1 MDANEREERFM
12 LACFEDGGGQGFDW
26 RAAGE
31 RVGLPP
37 AQSDVLA
44 RQMESRGL
52 FQALTS
58 AGEGVFTPKGRAL
71 GGEIQKGKG
80 ANAAYWTNDQRA
92 LLRAAFE
99 RARGGNPPF
108 DCGAAATAAGLTR
121 QVADGVRA
129 QLVQRGVLVD
139 SRQMRTFTPAG
150 LEAVRRAFE
159 MPAAR

>member
-1 MDANEREERFM
+1 MDANEREERFV

-31 RVGLPP
+31 RVGIP
-37 AQSDVLA
+37 AAESDRLA
-44 RQMESRGL
+44 RQLADRGL
-52 FQALTS
+52 FQALSST
-58 AGEGVFTPKGRAL
+58 GEGVFMPKGRAL
-71 GGEIQKGKG
+71 GGEIQKTKG
-80 ANAAYWTNDQRA
+80 ANPAYWTTEQNA

-108 DCGAAATAAGLTR
+108 DCGGAATAAGLTR
-121 QVADGVRA
+121 QAADGVRA

-159 MPAAR
+159 KPAAR

>member
-1 MDANEREERFM
+1 MDANEREERFV

-31 RVGLPP
+31 RVGFAP
-37 AQSDVLA
+37 AESDRMA
-44 RQMESRGL
+44 RQLAERGL
-52 FQALTS
+52 FQGLTP
-58 AGEGVFTPKGRAL
+58 AGEGVFTPKGRSW
-71 GGEIQKGKG
+71 GGEILKAKG
-80 ANAAYWTNDQRA
+80 ADPRYWTKDQAA
-92 LLRAAFE
+92 LLRAAFD

-121 QVADGVRA
+121 QAADGVRA

-150 LEAVRRAFE
+150 HEAVRAHF
-159 MPAAR
+159 ARPGAG